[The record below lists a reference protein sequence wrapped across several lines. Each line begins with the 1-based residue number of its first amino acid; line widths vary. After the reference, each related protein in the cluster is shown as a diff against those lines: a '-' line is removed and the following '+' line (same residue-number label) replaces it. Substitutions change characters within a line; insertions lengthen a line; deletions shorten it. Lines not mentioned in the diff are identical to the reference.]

1 MENRVKPHSN
11 VMMLELVIT
20 VAFFAI
26 ISIFLLRI
34 FVAADES
41 EESALMLSKA
51 TVIAESTFE
60 YISADEPLDLT
71 SVSEGDSKLLVA
83 YYDKE
88 WNEHFVNE
96 EIADFRLTLSD
107 GCKVYST
114 GGDPTYSTEKDASY
128 FNSCFANYFTGLGV
142 SIEVKDGL
150 VTRIDVGS

>member
-88 WNEHFVNE
+88 WNRCDSASVYTMKLYETEKAYTTGKLYTYELVFEKEPRGEDTEATKILSMSTSKYRKGDGVNE
-96 EIADFRLTLSD
+96 
-107 GCKVYST
+107 
-114 GGDPTYSTEKDASY
+114 
-128 FNSCFANYFTGLGV
+128 
-142 SIEVKDGL
+142 
-150 VTRIDVGS
+150 